1 MAAKLEKLE
10 GNKAKLEIAV
20 SPEKFEEGISKAY
33 QKLKGKF
40 NVPGFRKGKVP
51 RKIVENYYG
60 PQVFYEDALDEIIP
74 NAFLEAAKEHELEV
88 VSRPEYDVL
97 SIDAKDGVVFTAQV
111 VLKPEVKL
119 GKYEGI
125 KITKPVEKIT
135 AKDVDAEVE
144 KTREQNARWVDVDRE
159 SKNGDTVVIDFVGSI
174 DGVKFEGGAA
184 ENQSLVLGDGRFI
197 PGFEEKIVGMKA
209 GEEKDIDV
217 KFPEDYTPEFAGK
230 DAVFAI
236 TLKTVKEKEL
246 PEIDDDFAQ
255 DVSEFDTLAE
265 YKKDIKKKLQDRADL
280 RAKAEMENQLLSAVA
295 KEIEADIP
303 DEMVNNQIDYQIQQ
317 MSYQLMYQGMKL
329 EDYLGYMGKTLD
341 DLRNDYK
348 ESAAEQVRMRLA
360 AEALLKELKI
370 DPTEEDLAKKYQELA
385 KEANKTVQEY
395 KDSMSTEEIDYFKER
410 VAMEALFDYLVSKAE
425 IEEVDAKEAAKK
437 AEAEKK
443 AAAKAPAKKQTTKSE
458 SAKKESAKKDSEK
471 KAAKPAAKK
480 PAAKKEA
487 AKEK

>member
-74 NAFLEAAKEHELEV
+74 DAFLEAAKEHELEV

-217 KFPEDYTPEFAGK
+217 KFPDDYTPEFAGK

-246 PEIDDDFAQ
+246 PEVDDDFAQ

-329 EDYLGYMGKTLD
+329 DDYLKYMGKTLQ

-348 ESAAEQVRMRLA
+348 ESAQEQVRMRLA
-360 AEALLKELKI
+360 VEALLKKLEI
-370 DPTEEDLAKKYQELA
+370 DPSEEDIEKKYEELA
-385 KEANKTVQEY
+385 KDANKTVQEF
-395 KDSMSTEEIDYFKER
+395 KDTMSTQEIDYFKER
-410 VAMEALFDYLVSKAE
+410 VAMEQLFDYLVSKAE
-425 IEEVDAKEAAKK
+425 IEEVDPKKEAAEQKK
-437 AEAEKK
+437 ASKD
-443 AAAKAPAKKQTTKSE
+443 
-458 SAKKESAKKDSEK
+458 SAKKEPAKDSDKKTAK
-471 KAAKPAAKK
+471 KAAEKDADKPK
-480 PAAKKEA
+480 A
-487 AKEK
+487 AKE